1 MAHRGPFREML
12 GLLCMALIFPRSERI
27 TPASNTTGYTTETV
41 NAVVDTDKYQSL
53 MVPLSTPTPSTP
65 ASSIPPP
72 PTGLLSF
79 LLPFFASL
87 FSVLGEELLSLILNL
102 MLTNGLMPSLR
113 IMKRLIVWIGTS
125 AYHRIQE
132 LRTRGRVTN
141 GDTNLNSPYTTNQ
154 IDDISRSRPPQ
165 ATSPTSIDDDEWYD
179 AEESTS
185 PANEQTLA
193 DLRAA
198 SAAKDGQIASL
209 TKTAR
214 VNSNTITWLDQRI
227 DRNARLVEDIRLALD
242 PQKLYPNDTDIITI
256 AKDATRDIRRVSK
269 KIDRQ
274 RKELEEAIARQEN
287 GQLAQ
292 KDGQITRLSAD
303 NVKLKTRILRL
314 EEGQQSCVKQV
325 ELMERKAEEKIKGF
339 KERIVEAEDHLS
351 RTILP
356 RTYQSLRDQ
365 FDVVLD
371 RKQKAEREREAAISA
386 QGTLTADLESERART
401 QELQTIID
409 NAAGAQ
415 QQSESLVTTTT
426 DDLQLAKDRITS
438 LEMEAEAKNKE
449 VQDAQTRAQ
458 AAEAKVTSHA
468 TLQQELQEARNSD
481 KASRDSNKQLN
492 QRLQKTEEAL
502 KKKASEPKPE
512 AAGASPNHDQHAE
525 LENLRSQIRES
536 SKKEAAAFE
545 TGFLQ
550 GLAANPPSNQDQETA
565 AVDVRKHDKH
575 EASTQ
580 TEETT
585 NGPTYQQGYQKALEE
600 CTFQTQTLLN
610 DAVQKERLEGQGRLN
625 AAVAAREQAI
635 KALAE
640 ESWRSR
646 EAEWSAHLKA
656 DVEKAAT
663 QGQERY
669 QDELNVA
676 VQRATTAEGKALAE
690 YNRAQ
695 VAEEEVRRYKEG
707 KADQDRRIQNYIA
720 EINAYKSQTPTKAKL
735 MVAELEH
742 TMGERMR
749 ANAVI
754 DEFCHRSYDH
764 DTRVVVK
771 QLLQANAKIVDFKML
786 LKSPRTKG
794 TRTECLVVLQ
804 DAEVDTGLYTKLH
817 EPNRQVLV
825 KQCRAV
831 NAKLADLKTL
841 INQSEQ
847 PDKVK
852 LLTEMYRA
860 RGDEQ
865 IEWDDDDPLSEPS
878 SDEDDAEVR
887 NPSFRRKRLPTSRRV
902 KPAAGPRVQDTPLPS
917 DPRTNNQLKR
927 KDESDD
933 FGAAGKRRE
942 TSEMDMRPT
951 AGPSFQIPQQGSSS
965 LEAAD
970 ETMET
975 KAESQNE
982 VPSLERKWEAAVA
995 QQQSNNQTASNSQ
1008 PPGAPSP
1015 SVELFTSATPATSSE
1030 TLSHVAQAPH
1040 TKSTKSTKI
1049 PGPKPKAHLTPQER
1063 QERLRYR
1070 YSPDSGAASAQQAAA
1085 SSSADR
1091 TTSFSFNA
1099 PKDIA
1104 PGIRPH
1110 VRKYSRLSGKTNI
1123 MLSSRQ
1129 PDASNAEPET
1139 HLPRTLAFRRSDGG
1153 QEVDDGQEGSIARTS
1168 TTRRRR
1174 GSSVRILSRD
1184 RRPEFRP

>member
-1 MAHRGPFREML
+1 MAHRGPIREML
-12 GLLCMALIFPRSERI
+12 GMLCMALIFPRSERI

-65 ASSIPPP
+65 APSIPPP

-79 LLPFFASL
+79 LLPFFAAL

-141 GDTNLNSPYTTNQ
+141 EDTNLNSPYSPNQ
-154 IDDISRSRPPQ
+154 IDDISRSRPPH
-165 ATSPTSIDDDEWYD
+165 ATTPTWIDDDEWYD
-179 AEESTS
+179 AEESQST
-185 PANEQTLA
+185 NEQTLA

-209 TKTAR
+209 TKTAGAKD
-214 VNSNTITWLDQRI
+214 STIRWLDQRI
-227 DRNARLVEDIRLALD
+227 SGNARLVEDIRLALD
-242 PQKLYPNDTDIITI
+242 PQKLYPNDTDVITI
-256 AKDATRDIRRVSK
+256 AEDATRDIRRVSK

-303 NVKLKTRILRL
+303 NERLKTRILRL

-325 ELMERKAEEKIKGF
+325 ELMERKAEEKIKRF
-339 KERIVEAEDHLS
+339 KDRVVEAEDHLS
-351 RTILP
+351 RAILP

-365 FDVVLD
+365 FDVVRD
-371 RKQKAEREREAAISA
+371 RMQKAEREREAAINA
-386 QGTLTADLESERART
+386 HQGTLTADLASERART

-426 DDLQLAKDRITS
+426 DDLQLAKDRIAS
-438 LEMEAEAKNKE
+438 LEMDAEAKNKE

-468 TLQQELQEARNSD
+468 TLQKELQEARSSD
-481 KASRDSNKQLN
+481 KASRDANKQLQ
-492 QRLQKTEEAL
+492 QRLQGTEEAL
-502 KKKASEPKPE
+502 KKASEPKAE
-512 AAGASPNHDQHAE
+512 AASATPNQDQHAE
-525 LENLRSQIRES
+525 LENLRSQLRES

-565 AVDVRKHDKH
+565 AVDVPKHDQH

-580 TEETT
+580 TEETPT
-585 NGPTYQQGYQKALEE
+585 GPTYQQGYQKALEE
-600 CTFQTQTLLN
+600 CTLQAQTLLN

-625 AAVAAREQAI
+625 AAVAAREEAI
-635 KALAE
+635 KASAE

-656 DVEKAAT
+656 EVEKAAT
-663 QGQERY
+663 QGQERH

-690 YNRAQ
+690 SNRAQ

-707 KADQDRRIQNYIA
+707 KADQDRRIQNYIG

-735 MVAELEH
+735 MAAELEH

-764 DTRVVVK
+764 ETRVVLK
-771 QLLQANAKIVDFKML
+771 QLLQANAKIVDLKML
-786 LKSPRTKG
+786 LKSPRMKG

-865 IEWDDDDPLSEPS
+865 TEWNDDDPLSEPS

-917 DPRTNNQLKR
+917 DPRTDNQLKR

-951 AGPSFQIPQQGSSS
+951 AGPSNQVPQQGSSS

-970 ETMET
+970 ETTET

-982 VPSLERKWEAAVA
+982 VPSSERKWEAAVA

-1015 SVELFTSATPATSSE
+1015 SVQLFTSATPATSSE
-1030 TLSHVAQAPH
+1030 TPSHVAQPPH
-1040 TKSTKSTKI
+1040 IQPTKSTKI

-1070 YSPDSGAASAQQAAA
+1070 YPPDSGAASAQQAAA